1 MKAFLFLALSF
12 AVPAAATAAECRVES
27 GPQRVPLI
35 ELYTS
40 EGCDSCP
47 PADRWFAR
55 LPVGPGAAIP
65 LSFHVDYWDSLG
77 WKDRFARPEWSE
89 RQRARVRAGGGRTVY
104 TPQVLLDGRDLKWHS
119 GTALAESLARAR
131 SKPPGA
137 TLRLRLA
144 RRGDALEAE
153 VEAGLAPGV
162 TAPADLHVAITQGAL
177 ATDVRAGE
185 NRGERLAH
193 EHVVRTV
200 EKVGAVGVKAR
211 TLAYG
216 RSLAP
221 GWRAEDLAVIA
232 WVQDRESAEVL
243 QAVRLAMCPAG

>member
-1 MKAFLFLALSF
+1 MKSVLPLALLLAFPVHAGASEC
-12 AVPAAATAAECRVES
+12 AVAS
-27 GPQRVPLI
+27 GPQRAALV

-40 EGCDSCP
+40 EGCNSCP

-77 WKDRFARPEWSE
+77 WKDRFAKPEWSE

-119 GTALAESLARAR
+119 GTAFAESLGRAR

-137 TLRLRLA
+137 TLRLRMA
-144 RRGDALEAE
+144 RRGDALEIE
-153 VEAGLAPGV
+153 VETGLAPGV
-162 TAPADLHVAITQGAL
+162 TTPADLHVAITQGAL

-185 NRGERLAH
+185 NKGERLAH

-200 EKVGAVGVKAR
+200 EKVGAVGVTAR
-211 TLAYG
+211 TLSYG
-216 RSLAP
+216 RPFAP
-221 GWRAEDLAVIA
+221 GWRAEDLAVVA
-232 WVQDRESAEVL
+232 WVQARESAEVL

>member
-1 MKAFLFLALSF
+1 MKAFLFLALPF
-12 AVPAAATAAECRVES
+12 AIPAAAGVPECRVAS
-27 GPQRVPLI
+27 DARRAPLV

-77 WKDRFARPEWSE
+77 WKDRFASPEWSE
-89 RQRARVRAGGGRTVY
+89 RQRARVRAGGGRIVY
-104 TPQVLLDGRDLKWHS
+104 TPQVLFDGRDLKWHS
-119 GTALAESLARAR
+119 GTAFAESLGRAR

-137 TLRLRLA
+137 TLRLRMA
-144 RRGDALEAE
+144 RRGDALEVE
-153 VEAGLAPGV
+153 VESALAPGV

-177 ATDVRAGE
+177 ATEVRAGE
-185 NRGERLAH
+185 NKGERLAH

-200 EKVGAVGVKAR
+200 EKMGAVGVTAR
-211 TLAYG
+211 TLSYG
-216 RSLAP
+216 RPFAP
-221 GWRAEDLAVIA
+221 GWRAEDLAVVA